1 MRQDTGKFWT
11 PALSVAYLKEMEKTQ
26 NKGYWSVLSARA
38 RSVYKKNW
46 RFSFA
51 LLYAI
56 MSIYVLL
63 ELKNHRF
70 HMSDFHVYYVAAS
83 RIVHGE
89 NLYRPVEDGFYHFK
103 YSPTSALFFVPFSFL
118 PPAVAQTVY
127 WFFLSFMVCLG
138 LYLSLLMIAPRFKV
152 DDDAG
157 RINNIIL
164 LTALL
169 TSVHVSRE
177 LELGQVNQ
185 LLFVLYIIAAYFLS
199 RGKDFASALF
209 LAASLFLKP
218 FALIFLPWL
227 LLRKKWKLIMF
238 CILFAVV
245 FAALPV
251 LFTGGGLVLSQYQG
265 WFQEMA
271 IELSHKQ
278 SLLAHENHTIFSLI
292 ARYTPLRHTRLVID
306 RVALFQGV
314 VLVLIAAGFYF
325 FVRRGKSLERAVV
338 SEWAILIGLIP
349 LLSFTSH
356 NAFGFEELAVVILLY
371 YFKDLP
377 LSVKIFAVAGMIATG
392 GNIYDI
398 VGRKLWFII
407 NDLSVVGIGAAL
419 LIASLTAMR
428 QKRIC

>member
-1 MRQDTGKFWT
+1 METTEHKN
-11 PALSVAYLKEMEKTQ
+11 YLK
-26 NKGYWSVLSARA
+26 
-38 RSVYKKNW
+38 RSLDWIRTVYKKNW
-46 RFSFA
+46 RFSFV

-103 YSPTSALFFVPFSFL
+103 YSPTSAIFFVPFSFL
-118 PPAVAQTVY
+118 PPVAAQTVY

-152 DDDAG
+152 DDDPG
-157 RINNIIL
+157 RISNLIF
-164 LTALL
+164 LTALI

-185 LLFVLYIIAAYFLS
+185 LLFVLYIIAVYFLS
-199 RGKDFASALF
+199 KGKDLLSALF
-209 LAASLFLKP
+209 LTASLFLKP

-227 LLRKKWKLIMF
+227 LLRKKWKLITF
-238 CILFAVV
+238 FILFAVV

-251 LFTGGGLVLSQYQG
+251 IFTGGGLVISQYQG
-265 WFQEMA
+265 WFQEMG

-278 SLLAHENHTIFSLI
+278 SLLAHENHTICSLI
-292 ARYTPLRHTRLVID
+292 ARYTPLRYTRFVVD
-306 RVALFQGV
+306 QVVLFQGIV
-314 VLVLIAAGFYF
+314 VALAGAGFFYC
-325 FVRRGKSLERAVV
+325 VRRGKTLDRGFVCEAAALV
-338 SEWAILIGLIP
+338 GCIP
-349 LLSFTSH
+349 LLTFTSH
-356 NAFGFEELAVVILLY
+356 NAFGFEELAIIILLY
-371 YFKDLP
+371 HFKAAP
-377 LSVKIFAVAGMIATG
+377 LFVKIPVVAGMVCTG

-398 VGRKLWFII
+398 VGRKLWFVI
-407 NDLSVVGIGAAL
+407 NNLSVVGIGAVL
-419 LIASLTAMR
+419 LIASLAIMR
-428 QKRIC
+428 QRRLC